1 MDASTRHVT
10 CGPDVTAVAP
20 PPFERDEAH
29 WLFKLSPDEW
39 IRAGLSD
46 LRRSEAAYKS
56 NDPRGG
62 LASAKRAAGMALNGA
77 LIVEPDEAWGRSYVD
92 HLMALG
98 RDTRVPERVRV
109 ACRELTESAPPAA
122 TKLVTLRTASTD
134 NRILEAA
141 RDVIAHAYAV
151 VKRHE
156 GNP

>member
-1 MDASTRHVT
+1 VT
-10 CGPDVTAVAP
+10 LVAAP
-20 PPFERDEAH
+20 PFVRDESH

-39 IRAGLSD
+39 IRAGLAD
-46 LRRSEAAYKS
+46 LRRAEAAYQS

-77 LIVEPDEAWGRSYVD
+77 LIVEPEEAWGRSYVD
-92 HLMALG
+92 HVMALG
-98 RDTRVPERVRV
+98 RDARAPERVRQ
-109 ACRELTESAPPAA
+109 ACRELLESAPPAA
-122 TKLVTLRTASTD
+122 AKLVALRTSSSD